1 MYDPQPVSDR
11 LMRLGFPHRAGRFR
25 LGRSSFSSPG
35 CRSCRFV
42 TGFLIRGWVTV
53 VPGWRWLYFR
63 APANQRSAGG
73 VGVSTP
79 CGAFSTRGITVFVPS
94 LSELSMYGG
103 IAEPGMGIY
112 PPRVRRDRGVSPRGN
127 SRRARL
133 APLLAESGRRGTVSY
148 THLTLPT
155 ICSV

>member
-1 MYDPQPVSDR
+1 MYKRQ
-11 LMRLGFPHRAGRFR
+11 
-25 LGRSSFSSPG
+25 
-35 CRSCRFV
+35 
-42 TGFLIRGWVTV
+42 

-112 PPRVRRDRGVSPRGN
+112 PPRVRQDRGVSPRGN

-133 APLLAESGRRGTVSY
+133 APLLAESGRRGSPRAMKLGLGKRWDKSHFAYHIRLCQQLHQVQTNINHSTKYKRASKISWVNE
-148 THLTLPT
+148 
-155 ICSV
+155 